1 MNVRWVASSIR
12 FRAAAILA
20 ATGFAAVAVAAAA
33 QPDAIDVLKP
43 GEARHAQL
51 APGQHHDYAV
61 QLPAGQAV
69 EISLRQLGVH
79 TVGLRIDSEPDRPT
93 FQVDAGKQA
102 VQQAM
107 LIAADAATVRFS
119 VSAKLGSSYEIL
131 LSSMH
136 SATDADRR
144 RAAAQTLLATAND
157 LRRSTGSFEAGDV
170 DQAAA
175 KRASEAYDAALVA
188 WQAVP
193 DLCEV
198 RRTLSSRARL
208 LFAMGEHAQAE
219 ASARAALDTGCDR
232 SGDPSEQAYAA
243 EAERTLGACLAYL
256 GDRLG
261 SIAAQQ
267 RALSLYRRTGDE
279 RFQGVVLGNL
289 VSNYAET
296 GQKGKAFDA
305 ATEAFKLA
313 QATDDQPGI
322 AFGRERLA
330 TVLMVRGEYSRA
342 LDVFARTFE
351 DLRRTPYPMV
361 ENMAW
366 NDLGNLYRELGESE
380 QALSA
385 YKKSETA
392 AAANKEPAAVA
403 EALANQGDA
412 ALDAGRV
419 DAAASLYEQA
429 MRLGSSGGFAREQ
442 AHSLRGLGQVA
453 IARGNW
459 AEAKV
464 RLDAAKQTAS
474 EQGAQ
479 DDTIEIELALGDM
492 ESRQGQF
499 SIARPHYARALSIA
513 LQTHALGKQPAALA
527 ALARVEAQI
536 GDLGAAKRLLEQ
548 ALGLIESERMQLSN
562 LHLRTSYFSSMRAY
576 YELDIDILMRLHQ
589 QEPQNG
595 YAAAALLTA
604 ERARARSLQDQ
615 LNERGIDIRKGI
627 DPALLARERDA
638 EDGMQAA
645 AYELERLSA
654 NASGERR
661 EALQKVLDEANAQLD
676 QARAKERESN
686 PRYAELMRPLRLDLD
701 DIRQQ
706 LLDDDVS
713 VLEYWL
719 GNERSYV
726 WMISRDELDVQVL
739 PARAAIEQPVAALR
753 EKLEER
759 SSFAASIP
767 MERKVEQD
775 AAAAAALETQARAL
789 QEWILPAAIR
799 VRLRAQVAVVA
810 DGDLQ
815 LLPFALLPFAQGAS
829 AQPTSTPAF
838 VYLPS
843 LATLRGLRMLPHPT
857 AATNTLAIFADPVF
871 RSDDARLHGHASD
884 AAPVESEVLSRAMAE
899 AGIANLQ
906 RLPNTRREAQSVA
919 LLLPRGSSWLAL
931 DFAAN
936 RDAVV
941 AAAWDKFAFVHFA
954 THALLNLRH
963 PELSGIVLSLYDAN
977 GIARDGFLRANDIY
991 NLRMSAD
998 LVVLS
1003 VCDSGVGKMQGSE
1016 GAFSLARAFFY
1027 AGTRH
1032 VVASLWPINDR
1043 ASAVF
1048 MQKFYRELLRQH
1060 ASPQKALGIAQ
1071 TEMQH
1076 DPRWRSPYYW
1086 AGFVVHGDWR

>member
-1 MNVRWVASSIR
+1 MHWAVPTIR
-12 FRAAAILA
+12 IRAAAIVA
-20 ATGFAAVAVAAAA
+20 AAGFAAVAVAA
-33 QPDAIDVLKP
+33 QPNAVDVLKP
-43 GEARHAQL
+43 RETRHAQV
-51 APGQHHDYAV
+51 APGQHRDYAV
-61 QLPAGQAV
+61 QLPGGQAV
-69 EISLRQLGVH
+69 EISLKQVGVH
-79 TVGLRIDSEPDRPT
+79 TVGLRLDGEPDRPT
-93 FQVDAGKQA
+93 VQVDAGKQA
-102 VQQAM
+102 VQQ
-107 LIAADAATVRFS
+107 LTLLAADAAPVRFS
-119 VSAKLGSSYEIL
+119 VFAKLGSSYEIA

-136 SATDADRR
+136 PATDSDRR
-144 RAAAQTLLATAND
+144 RAAAQTLLAVAND
-157 LRRSTGSFEAGDV
+157 LRRSTGSFEAGDI

-175 KRASEAYDAALVA
+175 KRALEAFDASLVA

-193 DLCEV
+193 DSSCEV
-198 RRTLSSRARL
+198 RHTLSSRARL
-208 LFAMGEHAQAE
+208 LFAMGEHARAE
-219 ASARAALDTGCDR
+219 ASARAALDSSCDR
-232 SGDPSEQAYAA
+232 ARDPSESAYAA

-305 ATEAFKLA
+305 ATEALKMA
-313 QATDDQPGI
+313 QATDDRPGI

-330 TVLMVRGEYSRA
+330 TVLMGRGEYSRA
-342 LDVFARTFE
+342 LDVFAQTFE
-351 DLRRTPYPMV
+351 DLRRAPYPMV

-366 NDLGNLYRELGESE
+366 NDLGSLYRELGESE

-392 AAANKEPAAVA
+392 AAANKEPPAVA

-412 ALDAGRV
+412 AFDAGRIDV
-419 DAAASLYEQA
+419 AASLYEQA

-453 IARGNW
+453 IERGNW
-459 AEAKV
+459 SEAKT
-464 RLDAAKQTAS
+464 RLDTAKQTAS

-479 DDTIEIELALGDM
+479 DETIEVELALGDM
-492 ESRQGQF
+492 ESRQRQF
-499 SIARPHYARALSIA
+499 SIARPHYARALNMA
-513 LQTHALGKQPAALA
+513 LQTHALSKQPAALA
-527 ALARVEAQI
+527 ALARVEAQT
-536 GDLGAAKRLLEQ
+536 GNLVVAKRAIEQ
-548 ALGLIESERMQLSN
+548 ALDLIESERMQLSN

-589 QEPQNG
+589 QEPHKG
-595 YAAAALLTA
+595 YAVAALLAA

-615 LNERGIDIRKGI
+615 LTERGIDIRKDI
-627 DPALLARERDA
+627 DPALLVRERDA
-638 EDGMQAA
+638 EDSVQAA

-654 NASGERR
+654 TASGERH
-661 EALQKVLDEANAQLD
+661 EALQKTLDEANAQLD

-686 PRYAELMRPLRLDLD
+686 PRYADLIRPRRLDFD

-726 WMISRDELDVQVL
+726 WVITRDALDVQVL
-739 PARAAIEQPVAALR
+739 PARTAIEPRVAALR

-767 MERKVEQD
+767 MERLIEHD
-775 AAAAAALETQARAL
+775 TAAAAAVETQALAL
-789 QEWILPAAIR
+789 QEWILPAATR
-799 VRLRAQVAVVA
+799 ARLRAQVAVVA

-815 LLPFALLPFAQGAS
+815 LLPFALLPFARGVPG
-829 AQPTSTPAF
+829 QPASTPAF

-843 LATLRGLRMLPHPT
+843 LATLRGLRALPRPT
-857 AATNTLAIFADPVF
+857 AAADTLAIFADPVF

-884 AAPVESEVLSRAMAE
+884 ATPAESEVLSRAMAE

-906 RLPNTRREAQSVA
+906 RLPATRREAQSIA
-919 LLLPRGSSWLAL
+919 QLLPRGSPWLAL

-936 RDAVV
+936 RGAVI
-941 AAAWDKFAFVHFA
+941 AAEWDKFAIVHFA

-963 PELSGIVLSLYDAN
+963 PELSGIVLSLYDASGN
-977 GIARDGFLRANDIY
+977 ARDGFLRANDIY

-1003 VCDSGVGKMQGSE
+1003 ICDSGVGKMQGSE

-1048 MQKFYRELLRQH
+1048 MEKFYRELLRQH
-1060 ASPQKALGIAQ
+1060 TSPQKALRIAQ
-1071 TEMQH
+1071 TEMQR
-1076 DPRWRSPYYW
+1076 DPRWGSPYYW